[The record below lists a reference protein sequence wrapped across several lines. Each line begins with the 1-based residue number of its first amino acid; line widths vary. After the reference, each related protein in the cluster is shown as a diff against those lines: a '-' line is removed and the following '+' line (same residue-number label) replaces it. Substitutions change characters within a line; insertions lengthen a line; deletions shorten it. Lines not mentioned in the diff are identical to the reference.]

1 MESSMTVVKTTS
13 SENPNKVD
21 KVNLDVV
28 QCNTEKNKGRDSLSV
43 KMLNKLKI
51 RENDKP
57 PKIDEIKT
65 NKIGKK
71 DKDWIRVEVIMTKD
85 GKKNKPLGTVSNN
98 YYKKALDNKLE
109 IARKRA
115 ALKRDGKDHA

>member
-13 SENPNKVD
+13 SENPNKVE

-28 QCNTEKNKGRDSLSV
+28 QCNTEKNRGRDSLSV
-43 KMLNKLKI
+43 KMLNKLRI

-57 PKIDEIKT
+57 PKIDEVKT

-71 DKDWIRVEVIMTKD
+71 DKDWVRVEVVETKE
-85 GKKNKPLGTVSNN
+85 GKKNRVINKVENRYFKNN
-98 YYKKALDNKLE
+98 LDRKLE

-115 ALKRDGKDHA
+115 EKMKGGKDHA